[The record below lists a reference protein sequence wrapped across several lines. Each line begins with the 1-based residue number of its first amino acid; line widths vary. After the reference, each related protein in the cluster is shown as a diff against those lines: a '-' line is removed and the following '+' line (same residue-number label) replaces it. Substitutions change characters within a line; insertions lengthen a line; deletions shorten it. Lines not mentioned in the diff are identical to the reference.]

1 MTKEIKDMFPALSAV
16 LKESKISLEKEEFK
30 TVLDHITGKA
40 EVKTKISP
48 IAKKVIEVFEMD
60 DLEKGQFYLV
70 SQRSDYF
77 TEIGDCQAVAKTRA
91 QLLAVLLT
99 PEMVFPDIYIMSFGK
114 PFSF

>member
-30 TVLDHITGKA
+30 TVLDNITGKA

-70 SQRSDYF
+70 DQRSDYF

-99 PEMVFPDIYIMSFGK
+99 PEMVFPDIHILSFGK

>member
-30 TVLDHITGKA
+30 IVLDHITGKA

-60 DLEKGQFYLV
+60 DLEDGQFYLV
-70 SQRSDYF
+70 EQRASIINETDGY
-77 TEIGDCQAVAKTRA
+77 QAVAKTRA
-91 QLLAVLLT
+91 QLLEVLLT
-99 PEMVFPDIYIMSFGK
+99 PGMIFPDIHIMSFGK